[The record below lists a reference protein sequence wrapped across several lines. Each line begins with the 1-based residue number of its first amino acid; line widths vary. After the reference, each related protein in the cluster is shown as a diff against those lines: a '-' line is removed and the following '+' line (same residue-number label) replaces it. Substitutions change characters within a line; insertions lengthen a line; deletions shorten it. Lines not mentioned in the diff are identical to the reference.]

1 MKKLLT
7 AGVILL
13 AATTLVGCGSK
24 SKKETASKDYKLT
37 NVTLPLKEKVS
48 LNLLTTQN
56 QVAPKDPN
64 DMTIFKRLEK
74 DSNVHINWTNYPN
87 DFVEK
92 RNLDIASGDLP
103 DAIFNAQ
110 AGEQDLLTWAKMV

>member
-24 SKKETASKDYKLT
+24 YKKETASKDYGLT
-37 NVTLPLKEKVS
+37 NVTFPLKEEVS

-56 QVAPKDPN
+56 QVAPKNPN
-64 DMTIFKRLEK
+64 SKI
-74 DSNVHINWTNYPN
+74 P
-87 DFVEK
+87 
-92 RNLDIASGDLP
+92 
-103 DAIFNAQ
+103 
-110 AGEQDLLTWAKMV
+110 